1 MTEANPFWQFSLALY
16 EQPGISDLCLGLQE
30 RCDADVNLLLYAAW
44 RASRREPVGLQS
56 LAMVE
61 AACAHWRDQVL
72 RPLRGVRQRLR
83 TMPTFTASSDQLL
96 QVELGLE
103 RYQQDLM
110 YACRVDV
117 DNVGSVQECLNHNL
131 EVLWQHSQLP
141 KSELPGAIERMAAQ
155 LKTEPTDR
163 PVS

>member
-16 EQPGISDLCLGLQE
+16 EQPGISKLCLGLQE
-30 RCDADVNLLLYAAW
+30 RCDADVNLLLYTVW
-44 RASRREPVGLQS
+44 RASRGEQVGLQS

-83 TMPTFTASSDQLL
+83 TMPAFIARSDQLL
-96 QVELGLE
+96 QVELELE
-103 RYQQDLM
+103 HHQQDLM

-117 DNVGSVQECLNHNL
+117 NNEGSVQACLNHNL
-131 EVLWQHSQLP
+131 EVLWQHSGLP
-141 KSELPGAIERMAAQ
+141 KSELPGAIERR
-155 LKTEPTDR
+155 KS
-163 PVS
+163 VV